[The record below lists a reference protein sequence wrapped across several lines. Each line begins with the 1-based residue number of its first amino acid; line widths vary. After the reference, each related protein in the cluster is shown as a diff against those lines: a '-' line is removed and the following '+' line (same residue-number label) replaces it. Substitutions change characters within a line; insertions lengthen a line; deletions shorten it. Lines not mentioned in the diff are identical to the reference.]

1 MWFSNNLVEPRE
13 SKISTE
19 LFNNWLFLAQYKFL
33 HLNNTSFPGRVL
45 LHKFWERIMFYS
57 ATVINQK
64 HLKSIILMFQ
74 KEGFGLALKSHEPV
88 SQLYNTQGFR
98 MDRAHKRDLHF

>member
-1 MWFSNNLVEPRE
+1 
-13 SKISTE
+13 
-19 LFNNWLFLAQYKFL
+19 
-33 HLNNTSFPGRVL
+33 
-45 LHKFWERIMFYS
+45 MFYS

-88 SQLYNTQGFR
+88 GQLDNTQGFR
-98 MDRAHKRDLHF
+98 MNRAHKRDLHF